1 MADVLLDR
9 SHQLDGTGRV
19 RLRLARPRDRESLDA
34 LLEDLGVEVEHIDA
48 LRLLRCTPGR
58 CLTIV
63 AMAWHDTR
71 ERLVGLG
78 SLTIGG
84 DGTTLLAADPAVSE
98 LLDAALRD
106 HAQTWAR
113 RVA

>member
-63 AMAWHDTR
+63 RPRLGRRR
-71 ERLVGLG
+71 ERLVGVGHLAVR
-78 SLTIGG
+78 SG
-84 DGTTLLAADPAVSE
+84 DVTLLSGRRRGRRA
-98 LLDAALRD
+98 LLDGLRD
-106 HAQTWAR
+106 PRETWAR